1 MRISYWSSD
10 VCSSDLH
17 FLDVPGNRL
26 ALAVRVGREDQRLGL
41 LRLVGDGA
49 QLLGLVGIGFPF
61 HRETGVWIDRAV
73 LGGKI
78 ADVTIGCEDA
88 IFAAQI
94 FFDGLCLGR
103 DRKSTRLNSSH

>member
-1 MRISYWSSD
+1 MLLLPPRSTRTDTLFPYTTLFRS
-10 VCSSDLH
+10 
-17 FLDVPGNRL
+17 
-26 ALAVRVGREDQRLGL
+26 EDHRLGL

-103 DRKSTRLNSSH
+103 RLYHDKFHNIPGMDSHTCA